1 MEWCTSLLRDQQQCV
16 YWCRAMIWK
25 DLMARYT
32 WSVTAQRTESDR
44 PVWEDPPLE
53 SQDSETT
60 SFLSRLLFRGALLCP
75 VLVPDL
81 VSSFCPKDFMC
92 TVSLR
97 YGLSE
102 AYKVLQTIRGALLI
116 RVIMFLKKLVGWK
129 RKYTKIYLRKLF
141 INKILGPFTWL
152 G

>member
-1 MEWCTSLLRDQQQCV
+1 MFIDVEQWFERIWWQGTLDQLLHRGQSQT
-16 YWCRAMIWK
+16 
-25 DLMARYT
+25 DL
-32 WSVTAQRTESDR
+32 SG
-44 PVWEDPPLE
+44 EDPPLE